1 VSTPR
6 RAGRRRVKIR
16 GGNLGPVLCWAVV
29 FADIGTSVYYVP
41 GILRG
46 QFGPRSALFVG
57 MTLIVFIMLTFKYAE
72 VSWRYPEGGGVVTV
86 ASRALHP
93 FAGLLGG
100 LFILV
105 DYFLTAALS
114 ALSGFQYLA
123 VLVPAIEPLRIAV
136 ILTVAALFLLGVLN
150 VMGIKESARVS
161 LLFASAAAIGQLL
174 VIAAIAVHLGLAGI
188 AHSFQ
193 ALGQGPKLTPIVVV
207 TGYAAAFLAFSGL
220 ESIAQL
226 APAMREPRRHIAFR
240 AMSLVILTMVV
251 TSPLLTVW
259 STTLLRDGNPN
270 QLISLLGLQV
280 SGPLLGGFVAVTG
293 ALLLVF
299 ASNTA
304 IIGAY
309 HIVLALTRMGF
320 MPRLVER
327 KNRWRHT
334 PHVAILLSIAVPIVV
349 VVAAQGS
356 VILLGDL
363 YAFGLLGAFLL
374 TCLGLD
380 VVRWHDRREQRS
392 ARWAAWYGVG
402 VLTTVLVLIGWAT
415 NLVQKPAAT
424 MFGGGLTVL
433 GLIVAFLTYRYTRR
447 RRPAVFPL
455 RYSPGQPLV
464 AIQRARQLEPARVL
478 VILPH
483 DPTAAEAV
491 INTAAQAAEGRPV
504 AFIYRGEAPPQL
516 SGGFMEIT
524 DPYLRD
530 FGAQDAFA
538 RAESLSR
545 KAISD
550 RRYIY
555 VPGDLPREAIGA
567 VWREVCPSETL
578 VVDGDQDV
586 LPPVALDRVRR
597 RYVEGVLVL
606 DLITG
611 RLGYA
616 PALEPR
622 VALQASSR

>member
-1 VSTPR
+1 
-6 RAGRRRVKIR
+6 
-16 GGNLGPVLCWAVV
+16 
-29 FADIGTSVYYVP
+29 
-41 GILRG
+41 
-46 QFGPRSALFVG
+46 
-57 MTLIVFIMLTFKYAE
+57 
-72 VSWRYPEGGGVVTV
+72 VVTV

-123 VLVPAIEPLRIAV
+123 VLVPAIEPLWIAM

-150 VMGIKESARVS
+150 AMGIKESARVS

-174 VIAAIAVHLGLAGI
+174 VVAAVAVHLGPVGI
-188 AHSFQ
+188 VQSFQ
-193 ALGQGPKLTPIVVV
+193 GLGQGPKLTPIVVV

-226 APAMREPRRHIAFR
+226 APAMREPRRHIANR

-251 TSPLLTVW
+251 TSPLLTLW

-309 HIVLALTRMGF
+309 HIFLALTRMGF

-327 KNRWRHT
+327 KNRWRQT

-349 VVAAQGS
+349 VVATQGS

-392 ARWAAWYGVG
+392 ARWRAWYGVG
-402 VLTTVLVLIGWAT
+402 VLTTVLVFIGWAT

-455 RYSPGQPLV
+455 RYTPGQPLV

-483 DPTAAEAV
+483 DPTAAEAA
-491 INTAAQAAEGRPV
+491 IQAAAPAAEGRPA
-504 AFIYRGEAPPQL
+504 AFIYRGEAPPLL

-545 KAISD
+545 KAIPD

-567 VWREVCPSETL
+567 VWREICPSETL
-578 VVDGDQDV
+578 VVDGDQDA

-597 RYVEGVLVL
+597 RYVDGVLVL
-606 DLITG
+606 DLISG

-616 PALEPR
+616 PVVQPP
-622 VALQASSR
+622 VAVQASSR

>member
-1 VSTPR
+1 
-6 RAGRRRVKIR
+6 
-16 GGNLGPVLCWAVV
+16 
-29 FADIGTSVYYVP
+29 
-41 GILRG
+41 
-46 QFGPRSALFVG
+46 
-57 MTLIVFIMLTFKYAE
+57 
-72 VSWRYPEGGGVVTV
+72 
-86 ASRALHP
+86 
-93 FAGLLGG
+93 
-100 LFILV
+100 
-105 DYFLTAALS
+105 
-114 ALSGFQYLA
+114 
-123 VLVPAIEPLRIAV
+123 
-136 ILTVAALFLLGVLN
+136 
-150 VMGIKESARVS
+150 MGIKESARVS
-161 LLFASAAAIGQLL
+161 LLFATGAAIGQLL
-174 VIAAIAVHLGLAGI
+174 VVAAVAVHLGPAGI
-188 AHSFQ
+188 VQSFH

-226 APAMREPRRHIAFR
+226 APAMREPRRHIAYR
-240 AMSLVILTMVV
+240 AMGLVILTMVV
-251 TSPLLTVW
+251 TSPLLTLW
-259 STTLLRDGNPN
+259 STTLLRGGNDN

-280 SGPLLGGFVAVTG
+280 AGPLLAGFVAVTG

-309 HIVLALTRMGF
+309 HIFLALTRMGF
-320 MPRLVER
+320 MPRLVEK

-334 PHVAILLSIAVPIVV
+334 PHVAILLSIAVPIAVV
-349 VVAAQGS
+349 IATQGS

-380 VVRWHDRREQRS
+380 VVRWHDPKDQRGP
-392 ARWAAWYGVG
+392 RWRAWYGVG

-433 GLIVAFLTYRYTRR
+433 GLVVAFFTYRYTRR

-455 RYSPGQPLV
+455 RYSPGQRLV
-464 AIQRARQLEPARVL
+464 AIQKARQLEPARVL
-478 VILPH
+478 AILPH

-491 INTAAQAAEGRPV
+491 IKAAAQAAEGRPV
-504 AFIYRGEAPPQL
+504 AFLYRGEAPLQL

-530 FGAQDAFA
+530 YAAQDAFA
-538 RAESLSR
+538 RAESQSR
-545 KAISD
+545 KAIPD

-578 VVDGDQDV
+578 MVDGDQDV

-597 RYVEGVLVL
+597 RYVDGVLVL
-606 DLITG
+606 QLITG
-611 RLGYA
+611 RLGYV
-616 PALEPR
+616 PAGEPK
-622 VALQASSR
+622 VAVQASSR